1 MTLKFAGSQ
10 IMCFNEWHRLKHIIY
25 NQNISFDFFMHNFYT
40 LYKVIQQRGI
50 ELKRIDLIEKTL
62 AKLSTEHG
70 VTAGELAA
78 SLGLSRA
85 NVSNDLNRL
94 CDESKAEKVGFKPCL
109 LSDIRSRS
117 TAEYGIFS
125 RACLKN
131 GEICTI
137 STKS

>member
-1 MTLKFAGSQ
+1 M
-10 IMCFNEWHRLKHIIY
+10 
-25 NQNISFDFFMHNFYT
+25 
-40 LYKVIQQRGI
+40 
-50 ELKRIDLIEKTL
+50 KRIDLIEKTL

-94 CDESKAEKVGFKPCL
+94 CNESKAEKVGSKPCL

-117 TAEYGIFS
+117 TAECGIFS
-125 RACLKN
+125 KGTSDLN
-131 GEICTI
+131 ELYP
-137 STKS
+137 